1 MLSILRIVAEKPS
14 TKTIFST
21 RFASTIEVMYHGAS
35 VKAHPMNDFRK
46 MSLETPDFT
55 SKTPHHIVHWYKD
68 YGCIM
73 NGTNGDFKYGM
84 RFLEDGKTK
93 CVHSDGSSYEIS
105 GMRKFLENNHF
116 T

>member
-1 MLSILRIVAEKPS
+1 MLSILRTVAGKTS

-21 RFASTIEVMYHGAS
+21 RFASTMQAMNHS
-35 VKAHPMNDFRK
+35 VKMQSMNDFRK

-73 NGTNGDFKYGM
+73 NDPDGDFKYGM
-84 RFLEDGKTK
+84 RFLENGKTE

-105 GMRKFLENNHF
+105 GMRKFLEKNHF